1 MNQTVSQMIDAFT
14 LGRMTRRELI
24 AAMSGLVA
32 AAATGASLSARAEDA
47 VPTFKATG
55 LNHIALR
62 VKDVVKSRDFY
73 IKHLGLKVA
82 NESLPNNCFLLA
94 GEHSFITLFRGDPPK
109 LDHYCYSIEGY
120 DVNEAAA
127 KLRAL
132 GIEPKIE
139 GGDRIYFP
147 DPDGH
152 TVQLAS
158 PSHMP

>member
-1 MNQTVSQMIDAFT
+1 MNPVVLQMIDAFT

-32 AAATGASLSARAEDA
+32 AAAAGRSLPARGEDLS
-47 VPTFKATG
+47 PTFKAVG

-62 VKDVVKSRDFY
+62 VTDVPKSRDFY
-73 IKHLGLKVA
+73 QRHLGLTVA
-82 NESLPNNCFLLA
+82 NESLPNNSFLMV
-94 GEHSFITLFRGDPPK
+94 GEHNFITLFRGDAPR
-109 LDHYCYSIEGY
+109 LDHYCYSIEHY
-120 DVNEAAA
+120 DVKDAAA

-132 GIEPKIE
+132 GIEPKVE
-139 GGDRIYFP
+139 SGRTYFP